1 METSNLTLRSGL
13 IGYICECNYV
23 FGMYVSESSVLVTL
37 LVSSNGVLFY
47 FTLRWSSPLLC
58 LIVSHP
64 SPFYLCSCL
73 IGTGFSSLWRCVQIQ
88 LVCVMLCCLV
98 LFSNGH
104 SGQESSWTRTHAQT
118 HIHVARGKSSQRL
131 TIHSP
136 HYHTACLSERTGSGG
151 WGYVLLFHP
160 RALSKRHG
168 LSHVRQ
174 VGGRSKE
181 SSAANHT

>member
-1 METSNLTLRSGL
+1 MCQGAQCWWLCR
-13 IGYICECNYV
+13 CHQ
-23 FGMYVSESSVLVTL
+23 MVLCFIL
-37 LVSSNGVLFY
+37 
-47 FTLRWSSPLLC
+47 TLRWSSPLLC

-64 SPFYLCSCL
+64 SPFYLFSCL
-73 IGTGFSSLWRCVQIQ
+73 IGTGLFSLWRCVQIQ

-118 HIHVARGKSSQRL
+118 HIHVAKGKSSQRL

-136 HYHTACLSERTGSGG
+136 HYHTARLSERTGSSG

-168 LSHVRQ
+168 IAFAVARFHFHQTRKCHGSKGLSLNLQ
-174 VGGRSKE
+174 LLD
-181 SSAANHT
+181 